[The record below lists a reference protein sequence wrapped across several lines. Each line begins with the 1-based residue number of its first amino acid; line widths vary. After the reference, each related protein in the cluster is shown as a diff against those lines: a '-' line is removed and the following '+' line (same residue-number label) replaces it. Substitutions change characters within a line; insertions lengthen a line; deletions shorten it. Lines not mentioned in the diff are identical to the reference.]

1 MPKNLLCH
9 YSRVVRCTFVDH
21 NSYKHFK
28 EFEEN
33 ALYLPEHAPETFD
46 FILKWIYQK
55 ELGVTDYCTTLF
67 ATHSKG
73 TAGLEAAFLLLCRM
87 YILADYLD
95 IKEVV
100 DAVMDELSVSLVS
113 EDDCTFSPIGP
124 EVVKAVFQ
132 NTVQS
137 SRLQKFVLE
146 HLTEHLVY
154 STVEGRD
161 VKEYTKCFTEIEGFG
176 PELLRRVLNLHAQNQ
191 VRPGW

>member
-1 MPKNLLCH
+1 MPKNLLFH
-9 YSRVVRCTFVDH
+9 YSRVVQRTFVDH
-21 NSYKHFK
+21 GGGKHFK

-67 ATHSKG
+67 ATHSKS

-100 DAVMDELSVSLVS
+100 DAVMDEINVSLVS
-113 EDDCTFSPIGP
+113 EEDVRFSPIGP

-132 NTVQS
+132 NTAES
-137 SRLQKFVLE
+137 SRLQKFVLQN
-146 HLTEHLVY
+146 LAEHLVY
-154 STVEGRD
+154 TTGGRAVE
-161 VKEYTKCFTEIEGFG
+161 EYTKCFTEIEGFG
-176 PELLRRVLNLHAQNQ
+176 AVLLKRVLELHTQSHL
-191 VRPGW
+191 RPGW